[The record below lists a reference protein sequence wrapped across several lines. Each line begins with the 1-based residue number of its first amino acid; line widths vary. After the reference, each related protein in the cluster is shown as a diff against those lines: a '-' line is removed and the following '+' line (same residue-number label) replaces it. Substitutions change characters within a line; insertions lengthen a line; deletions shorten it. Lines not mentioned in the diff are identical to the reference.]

1 MKDAFEKLFRAVH
14 QFKKLNVSDLIPG
27 LSSSEFSVMGAIL
40 QMGENGKIT
49 SSELAAK
56 TKTLPPAVSRTL
68 RGLEEKGFV
77 GYKVYGNTYQYHPV
91 ISESE
96 YKGSALN
103 EVVSQFYDNSYINVV
118 SQLIEEERMP
128 LDELKDLIARIE
140 KGRK

>member
-14 QFKKLNVSDLIPG
+14 QFKKLNVSDLVPG

-68 RGLEEKGFV
+68 RGLEEKGYV
-77 GYKVYGNTYQYHPV
+77 ERSVDKKRPQKYVYQSDREG
-91 ISESE
+91 
-96 YKGSALN
+96 L
-103 EVVSQFYDNSYINVV
+103 
-118 SQLIEEERMP
+118 
-128 LDELKDLIARIE
+128 E
-140 KGRK
+140 KGGRGTGQNAGLWLLCDVTVKGRGYRSAG

>member
-1 MKDAFEKLFRAVH
+1 MKRLSPKEEEIMRMFWSKGPMFVR
-14 QFKKLNVSDLIPG
+14 DL
-27 LSSSEFSVMGAIL
+27 L
-40 QMGENGKIT
+40 
-49 SSELAAK
+49 
-56 TKTLPPAVSRTL
+56 
-68 RGLEEKGFV
+68 GLEEKGFV
-77 GYKVYGNTYQYHPV
+77 GYKVYGNIYQYHPV

>member
-1 MKDAFEKLFRAVH
+1 MKRLSPKEEEIMRMFWSKGPMFVRDLLELYNEPKPH
-14 QFKKLNVSDLIPG
+14 YNTVS
-27 LSSSEFSVMGAIL
+27 
-40 QMGENGKIT
+40 
-49 SSELAAK
+49 
-56 TKTLPPAVSRTL
+56 TLV

-128 LDELKDLIARIE
+128 LDELKDLITRIE

>member
-1 MKDAFEKLFRAVH
+1 MKRLSPKEEEIMRMFWSKGPMFVRDLLELYT
-14 QFKKLNVSDLIPG
+14 VS
-27 LSSSEFSVMGAIL
+27 
-40 QMGENGKIT
+40 
-49 SSELAAK
+49 
-56 TKTLPPAVSRTL
+56 TLV

>member
-56 TKTLPPAVSRTL
+56 TKTLPPL
-68 RGLEEKGFV
+68 CRGHCAGWRK
-77 GYKVYGNTYQYHPV
+77 
-91 ISESE
+91 
-96 YKGSALN
+96 
-103 EVVSQFYDNSYINVV
+103 
-118 SQLIEEERMP
+118 
-128 LDELKDLIARIE
+128 KDM
-140 KGRK
+140 

>member
-1 MKDAFEKLFRAVH
+1 MKVRDLLELYNEPKPH
-14 QFKKLNVSDLIPG
+14 YNTVS
-27 LSSSEFSVMGAIL
+27 
-40 QMGENGKIT
+40 
-49 SSELAAK
+49 
-56 TKTLPPAVSRTL
+56 TLV

-118 SQLIEEERMP
+118 SQFIEEERMP
-128 LDELKDLIARIE
+128 LDEFKVLIARIE
-140 KGRK
+140 IGRK

>member
-14 QFKKLNVSDLIPG
+14 QFKKLNVSDLVPG

-68 RGLEEKGFV
+68 RGLEEKGYTHGCLSRFI
-77 GYKVYGNTYQYHPV
+77 TSV
-91 ISESE
+91 I
-96 YKGSALN
+96 LLC
-103 EVVSQFYDNSYINVV
+103 FI
-118 SQLIEEERMP
+118 LI
-128 LDELKDLIARIE
+128 
-140 KGRK
+140 

>member
-68 RGLEEKGFV
+68 RGLEEKGQRRA
-77 GYKVYGNTYQYHPV
+77 GKKGKRYGT
-91 ISESE
+91 ECRTLA
-96 YKGSALN
+96 AL
-103 EVVSQFYDNSYINVV
+103 
-118 SQLIEEERMP
+118 
-128 LDELKDLIARIE
+128 
-140 KGRK
+140 

>member
-56 TKTLPPAVSRTL
+56 TKTLDRKSTRL
-68 RGLEEKGFV
+68 
-77 GYKVYGNTYQYHPV
+77 NSSHYQQ
-91 ISESE
+91 S
-96 YKGSALN
+96 
-103 EVVSQFYDNSYINVV
+103 
-118 SQLIEEERMP
+118 RMP
-128 LDELKDLIARIE
+128 SSA
-140 KGRK
+140 

>member
-1 MKDAFEKLFRAVH
+1 MKR
-14 QFKKLNVSDLIPG
+14 
-27 LSSSEFSVMGAIL
+27 LSP
-40 QMGENGKIT
+40 K
-49 SSELAAK
+49 
-56 TKTLPPAVSRTL
+56 
-68 RGLEEKGFV
+68 EEEIMRMFWS
-77 GYKVYGNTYQYHPV
+77 YGNTYQYHPV

>member
-1 MKDAFEKLFRAVH
+1 MRMFWSKGPMFVRDLLELYNEPKPH
-14 QFKKLNVSDLIPG
+14 YNTVS
-27 LSSSEFSVMGAIL
+27 
-40 QMGENGKIT
+40 
-49 SSELAAK
+49 
-56 TKTLPPAVSRTL
+56 TLV

-77 GYKVYGNTYQYHPV
+77 GYKVYGNTYQYHLV

>member
-68 RGLEEKGFV
+68 RGLEEKGYV
-77 GYKVYGNTYQYHPV
+77 ERSVDKKYIYQSDREGLEKRGRGTGQNAGLWLLCDV
-91 ISESE
+91 T
-96 YKGSALN
+96 
-103 EVVSQFYDNSYINVV
+103 V
-118 SQLIEEERMP
+118 
-128 LDELKDLIARIE
+128 
-140 KGRK
+140 KGRGYRSAGCLSGSYL

>member
-1 MKDAFEKLFRAVH
+1 MKDAFEKLFRAMH

-68 RGLEEKGFV
+68 RGLEEKGYV
-77 GYKVYGNTYQYHPV
+77 ERTVDKKDRRNNVYQSDRAG
-91 ISESE
+91 
-96 YKGSALN
+96 L
-103 EVVSQFYDNSYINVV
+103 
-118 SQLIEEERMP
+118 
-128 LDELKDLIARIE
+128 E
-140 KGRK
+140 KGGKEVRDENA

>member
-1 MKDAFEKLFRAVH
+1 MGFFWEKGPLFVKQMLAFYEAPKPHF
-14 QFKKLNVSDLIPG
+14 NT
-27 LSSSEFSVMGAIL
+27 LSTIV
-40 QMGENGKIT
+40 
-49 SSELAAK
+49 
-56 TKTLPPAVSRTL
+56 

-118 SQLIEEERMP
+118 SQLIEEERML